1 MKFFNSKFFKVLFI
15 FASLAILT
23 VSLLPGKSLPSN
35 LIWDK
40 AGHFIAY
47 CGLAGICRF
56 ASNKRLTWQLI
67 LGVVIF
73 SFVIEL
79 LQQLIPNR
87 SFEWYDL
94 LANSLGAIAGG
105 FIAQL
110 VKPFLLRTRSAI
122 N

>member
-1 MKFFNSKFFKVLFI
+1 MQLFINKLFTSKFFKILFVV
-15 FASLAILT
+15 ACLAILT
-23 VSLLPGKSLPSN
+23 VSLLPGKNLPSD

-56 ASNKRLTWQLI
+56 ASNKRQTWQLI
-67 LGVVIF
+67 IGVILF
-73 SFVIEL
+73 SFIIEL

-94 LANSLGAIAGG
+94 LANSLGAISGG
-105 FIAQL
+105 FIAQFIKPYL
-110 VKPFLLRTRSAI
+110 VK